1 MGKYNVLDIAEY
13 IINYAIKNGYAISN
27 LKLQK
32 ILYFVQAQF
41 LFSLNVPCFSAPI
54 EAWEYGPVVKIIYHK
69 YKRYGSSNIYTEF
82 DNDFLYITETD
93 KKLINLVVDNCAFLT
108 AMQLVEITHQQKPWK
123 DAYNNNG
130 LITNK
135 SIQEYFGR

>member
-1 MGKYNVLDIAEY
+1 M
-13 IINYAIKNGYAISN
+13 
-27 LKLQK
+27 
-32 ILYFVQAQF
+32 F
-41 LFSLNVPCFSAPI
+41 LVFQHLL
-54 EAWEYGPVVKIIYHK
+54 
-69 YKRYGSSNIYTEF
+69 TEF